1 MLHGGLPARAPL
13 WDFPSRSN
21 TSNRVLH
28 STCGA
33 LAASL
38 PQTGAHCTDFS
49 VRAMPHRPAAATAR
63 HGIDACRL
71 AAQLR
76 GAMIAATPSG
86 AARREP
92 LLRPERGEPLVD

>member
-1 MLHGGLPARAPL
+1 MLHGGLPVRAPL

-21 TSNRVLH
+21 TNNRVLH

-38 PQTGAHCTDFS
+38 PQTAAHCTDFS
-49 VRAMPHRPAAATAR
+49 VRATRHRPAAAIAR

-76 GAMIAATPSG
+76 GAMIAATLP
-86 AARREP
+86 RRSRRR
-92 LLRPERGEPLVD
+92 LAGSRFSV